1 MTQSPHWGP
10 MEMVW
15 RDLQR
20 AVHTWMNV
28 SPICNCIHPSLG
40 NLVIHLL
47 QADSS
52 WNTMRYIPL
61 CSYVPC
67 INISISGLKKKKKS
81 SVFMIII
88 IDLVTSIQHTDQ
100 NICNQSNLLFCSVQC
115 EFFSPLP
122 GWSSHHPL
130 LVVYTTPQRDQSLLT
145 AFSAE
150 GFGQLHIKPETV
162 RLIVG

>member
-1 MTQSPHWGP
+1 MTQSPQWGL

-15 RDLQR
+15 RDFQR
-20 AVHTWMNV
+20 AVHTRMNV
-28 SPICNCIHPSLG
+28 SLICNFIHPSLG

-47 QADSS
+47 QAGSS
-52 WNTMRYIPL
+52 WNMMRYIPL
-61 CSYVPC
+61 CPYVPC
-67 INISISGLKKKKKS
+67 TNILISGLKKKG

-115 EFFSPLP
+115 DFFSPP
-122 GWSSHHPL
+122 GVVITPPL
-130 LVVYTTPQRDQSLLT
+130 LVVYTTTQRDQSLLT
-145 AFSAE
+145 AFSTE

-162 RLIVG
+162 RLIVE